1 MWQKRFAFR
10 GPLPLVKCVAVWM
23 PMLTHTQASHTD
35 ALKTHFPQIFSAT
48 LLENYKSGIDFLTQT
63 NCFSPVLLQ
72 TFPRTI
78 SQNLLLYKIEI

>member
-1 MWQKRFAFR
+1 
-10 GPLPLVKCVAVWM
+10 
-23 PMLTHTQASHTD
+23 MLTHTQASHTD

-72 TFPRTI
+72 TFSRTI